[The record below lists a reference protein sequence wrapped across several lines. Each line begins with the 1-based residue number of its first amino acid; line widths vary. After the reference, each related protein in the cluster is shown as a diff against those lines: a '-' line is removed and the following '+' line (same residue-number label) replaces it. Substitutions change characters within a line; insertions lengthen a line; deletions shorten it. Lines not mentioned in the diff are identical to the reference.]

1 MGRDFNWSNY
11 RRLFDISI
19 LHAVA
24 QREDVIVEELYGT
37 GSTGRLLFT
46 LDIIS
51 ITHTKCCIPF
61 YIRIA
66 FGMCL
71 LSKHK
76 VARLQ

>member
-1 MGRDFNWSNY
+1 M
-11 RRLFDISI
+11 
-19 LHAVA
+19 
-24 QREDVIVEELYGT
+24 IVEELYGT

-76 VARLQ
+76 ETRLQ